1 MSIILYGIKGSLK
14 FYDPHFLYYRF
25 ISYRSVRDAEEAIS
39 NTDNFDFGFEKNLR
53 VRLSHGKK
61 DDGFGNFIPQNID
74 VKLGDDYKPNV
85 EESSDRVIK
94 DIDSGNV
101 SSEK

>member
-1 MSIILYGIKGSLK
+1 MVQ
-14 FYDPHFLYYRF
+14 FPLYYYFRF

-39 NTDNFDFGFEKNLR
+39 NTDGFDFGFEKKLR

-74 VKLGDDYKPNV
+74 IKLGEDYKPDV
-85 EESSDRVIK
+85 ESSDKEIRNH
-94 DIDSGNV
+94 DSGNV

>member
-1 MSIILYGIKGSLK
+1 MGYLNLLK
-14 FYDPHFLYYRF
+14 LQINFHFIVYYRF

-39 NTDNFDFGFEKNLR
+39 NTDNFDFGFEKKLR
-53 VRLSHGKK
+53 VRLSHGKR

-74 VKLGDDYKPNV
+74 VQLGDDYKPEV
-85 EESSDRVIK
+85 ESSDKEILNY
-94 DIDSGNV
+94 DSGINV